1 MGRVNIVDITTIALI
16 YNYKATHSHSMMLS
30 HEKIQEYAQIVDE
43 NLDLMNS
50 SFNGAYPFDFSKSI
64 YFNTQDDNDNW
75 YSIIKPGVDIE
86 MAERTYIW
94 RGSHDLEKA
103 SKDENALAVLGI
115 KLDGNIMKKVE
126 KVKVKQFV
134 KKGEN

>member
-43 NLDLMNS
+43 ILDEMNS
-50 SFNGAYPFDFSKSI
+50 SFSGVYPFDFSKSI

-75 YSIIKPGVDIE
+75 YSIIKPDIDIE
-86 MAERTYIW
+86 MAEITYIW
-94 RGSHDLEKA
+94 KGSYDLEKA
-103 SKDENALAVLGI
+103 SKNENALAVLGI
-115 KLDGNIMKKVE
+115 KMDGNVMKKIE
-126 KVKVKQFV
+126 NVKVKQFV
-134 KKGEN
+134 KRDND